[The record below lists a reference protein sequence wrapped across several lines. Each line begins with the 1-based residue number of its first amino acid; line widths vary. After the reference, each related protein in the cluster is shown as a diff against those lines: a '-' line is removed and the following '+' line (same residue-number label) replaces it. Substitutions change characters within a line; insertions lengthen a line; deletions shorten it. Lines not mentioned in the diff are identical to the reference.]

1 MKPRIKLREAL
12 EDKNLLDFGDPS
24 WIAWR
29 TLLLASRGE
38 QLLPEEFEHFRK
50 LTAREEIPT
59 APVSEFWGVVG
70 RRGGKS
76 RAIAALAV
84 YIACLCEHTLAV
96 GEVGRVIIV
105 AGDRGQAAHVLKYCA
120 GIIEASPILRQLV
133 ARQTSEEI
141 ELKSG
146 IVIAV
151 GTSNFRRVRGVTSVA
166 AICDEIAFWYSDDSS
181 NPDSEILTALRPTL
195 ATTGGPLIAISS
207 PYARRGEMW
216 AAYNR
221 DYGPDG
227 DPQVLVAQGS
237 TTDLNLSGLP
247 ALLSWIKRRYEKDS
261 VDATAEIGAQFRTD
275 LESFVS
281 PEKVDAC
288 TDPDFERTYHEGFG
302 YLAFIDPSGGSAD
315 SMTMAIA
322 HVEGDIAVLDLVREI
337 IPPFN
342 PSEVVEE
349 FCAVM
354 RGYKINRC
362 LGDKYAMEWVVS
374 AFSANGV
381 LYEHTEETKSELY
394 GSLLPMLNSGTVAL
408 LTHDRLRR
416 QLLSLERRTGR
427 GGRDIIDH
435 PRNQHDDVA
444 NAVAGALVLAKLE
457 PGSTPV
463 PGWENGATINY
474 PEMGIA

>member
-12 EDKNLLDFGDPS
+12 EDKKLLDFGDPS

-38 QLLPEEFEHFRK
+38 PLLPEELEIFKK
-50 LTAREEIPT
+50 LTGRAESPT
-59 APVSEFWGVVG
+59 KPVDELWAVVG

-76 RAIAALAV
+76 RAIAALAT
-84 YIACLCEHTLAV
+84 YIAALCEHTLAV
-96 GEVGRVIIV
+96 GEVGRVLVI
-105 AGDRGQAAHVLKYCA
+105 AGDRAQASHVLRYCA

-166 AICDEIAFWYSDDSS
+166 AVADEIAYWHSEDSS

-207 PYARRGEMW
+207 PYARKGEMW

-221 DYGPDG
+221 DYGPNG
-227 DPQVLVAQGS
+227 DPQVLVAQGA
-237 TTDLNLSGLP
+237 TTDLNLSGKP
-247 ALLSWIKRRYEKDS
+247 ALLSWIKRRYDKD
-261 VDATAEIGAQFRTD
+261 AIAAAAEVGAQFRSD

-281 PEKVDAC
+281 PEVIDAV
-288 TDPDFERTYHEGFG
+288 TDPDFERAHRSHFRYTC
-302 YLAFIDPSGGSAD
+302 FIDPSGGSAD
-315 SMTMAIA
+315 SMTMAIS
-322 HVEGDIAVLDLVREI
+322 HQEGDISVLDLVRETR
-337 IPPFN
+337 PPFN
-342 PSEVVEE
+342 PSVVVGE
-349 FCAVM
+349 FCETM
-354 RGYKINRC
+354 KTYGINRC
-362 LGDKYAMEWVVS
+362 VGDRYAMEWVVS
-374 AFSANGV
+374 AFSAHGV
-381 LYEHTEETKSELY
+381 TYEHCEETKSDLY

-416 QLLSLERRTGR
+416 QLLALERSTGR
-427 GGRDIIDH
+427 GRDIIDH
-435 PRNQHDDVA
+435 PRGAHDDIA
-444 NAVAGALVLAKLE
+444 NAAAGALVLCKLGV
-457 PGSTPV
+457 GSTPLR
-463 PGWENGATINY
+463 GWGKGETISY
-474 PEMGIA
+474 PNQGIV

>member
-38 QLLPEEFEHFRK
+38 ALLPEELEIFKR
-50 LTAREEIPT
+50 LTGREESPSE
-59 APVSEFWGVVG
+59 PVSELWGVVG

-120 GIIEASPILRQLV
+120 GIIDASAILKQLV

-166 AICDEIAFWYSDDSS
+166 AICDEIAFWHSEDSS

-221 DYGPDG
+221 DYGAAG
-227 DPQVLVAQGS
+227 DPAVLVAQGS

-247 ALLSWIKRRYEKDS
+247 ALLNWIKRRYDKDS
-261 VDATAEIGAQFRTD
+261 IAATAEVGAQFRSD

-281 PEKVDAC
+281 PEVLDAC
-288 TDPDFERTYHEGFG
+288 TDPDFERAHHSGFG
-302 YLAFIDPSGGSAD
+302 YFAFVDPSGGSAD
-315 SMTMAIA
+315 SMTMGIT
-322 HVEGDIAVLDLVREI
+322 HVEGDIAVLDLVRETR
-337 IPPFN
+337 PPFN
-342 PSEVVEE
+342 PSVVVGEFCETMKAYGLNRCVGDRYAVQWVVE
-349 FCAVM
+349 
-354 RGYKINRC
+354 
-362 LGDKYAMEWVVS
+362 
-374 AFSANGV
+374 AFSQCGV
-381 LYEHTEETKSELY
+381 TYEHSEQTKSEIY

-416 QLLSLERRTGR
+416 QLLSLERSTGR
-427 GGRDIIDH
+427 SARDAIDH
-435 PRNQHDDVA
+435 PKGQHDDVA
-444 NAVAGALVLAKLE
+444 NAAAGALVLARLE
-457 PGSTPV
+457 PGSVPS
-463 PGWENGATINY
+463 PGWEKGATINY
-474 PEMGIA
+474 PEMGFA